1 MPPPVT
7 TTSAKSTSDEQNS
20 SENGLSTDKNLSL
33 TISPLNKIE
42 KVVVHP
48 LVLLSVVDHFN
59 RMGKIG
65 NSQRVVGV
73 LLGALKNKILDVSNS
88 FALPFDEEDKEKE
101 VWFLD
106 HEYLENMYTM
116 FRKVNARERIVGW
129 YHTGPKL
136 HRNDISINELIREYQ
151 PDSVLIIIDAKP
163 KDLGLP
169 TEAYIAVEEIHDDG
183 SPASKTFE
191 HLPSEIGAE
200 EAEEVGVEHLLRDI
214 RNATVGTLSQ
224 RITNQLMGLKGLTKS
239 LYDIRAY
246 LDKLLAN
253 KLPLNHQIL
262 SHIQDIFN
270 LLPDVTQQDL
280 IKSIY
285 VKTNDEML
293 LVYLS
298 SLIRSIIALHNL
310 IMNKI
315 QNSDAEKA
323 DNISS
328 NTTTSTTT
336 AAAAVAA
343 DKKTEKGSGDKP
355 TTNGNPS

>member
-1 MPPPVT
+1 M
-7 TTSAKSTSDEQNS
+7 TSETKDSMNIVAS
-20 SENGLSTDKNLSL
+20 
-33 TISPLNKIE
+33 NKID

-73 LLGALKNKILDVSNS
+73 LLGSLKNRILDISNS
-88 FALPFDEEDKEKE
+88 FALPFDEEEKEKD

-136 HRNDISINELIREYQ
+136 HRNDISINELIRRYQ
-151 PDSVLIIIDAKP
+151 PESVLVIIDAKP

-214 RNATVGTLSQ
+214 RNMTVGSLSQ
-224 RITNQLMGLKGLTKS
+224 RISNQLMGLKGLAKS
-239 LYDIRAY
+239 LRNIRSY
-246 LDKLLAN
+246 LEKVLTA

-262 SHIQDIFN
+262 SHIQDMFN
-270 LLPDVTQQDL
+270 LLPDVTNEDL
-280 IKSIY
+280 IKSIS
-285 VKTNDEML
+285 VQTNDEML

-298 SLIRSIIALHNL
+298 SLIRSIVALHNL
-310 IMNKI
+310 ILNKI
-315 QNSDAEKA
+315 QNSDAEKLVA
-323 DNISS
+323 KASS
-328 NTTTSTTT
+328 
-336 AAAAVAA
+336 
-343 DKKTEKGSGDKP
+343 
-355 TTNGNPS
+355 

>member
-1 MPPPVT
+1 MSPPAT
-7 TTSAKSTSDEQNS
+7 TTSTSTKMNGDGQSPN
-20 SENGLSTDKNLSL
+20 ENDLSSTDKNSL
-33 TISPLNKIE
+33 ITISPLNKIE
-42 KVVVHP
+42 KVIVHP

-65 NSQRVVGV
+65 NSQRVCGV
-73 LLGALKNKILDVSNS
+73 LLGSLKNKILDVSNS
-88 FALPFDEEDKEKE
+88 FALPFDEEEKEKE

-136 HRNDISINELIREYQ
+136 HRNDISINELIREYH
-151 PDSVLIIIDAKP
+151 PDSVLVIIDAKP

-239 LYDIRAY
+239 LYDVRAY

-253 KLPLNHQIL
+253 KLPMNHQIL

-315 QNSDAEKA
+315 QNSDAEKV
-323 DNISS
+323 D
-328 NTTTSTTT
+328 NTTTTT
-336 AAAAVAA
+336 AATTV
-343 DKKTEKGSGDKP
+343 DKKTEKGSGDKSS
-355 TTNGNPS
+355 TTTTGNSS